1 MTELEYLEDLA
12 GGSWT
17 GLRFETDAPRR
28 SSGLGRLCAAVGR
41 SFYAETV
48 LDCEQLSCVGAP
60 RNLGRDGDDD
70 GLAGRMA
77 EHTGLSPEAAE
88 RIISQTPRLAEPA
101 GLIRLG
107 RVTDPDVLVGY
118 VAPESAM
125 KLLRRW
131 QLVHGSVLDM
141 PLSSFMSVC
150 SCVAA
155 AAGEGRP
162 AISFGCK
169 DARTHGG
176 LPDGRL
182 VVALPATLVRT
193 LRDGRC

>member
-1 MTELEYLEDLA
+1 MSELQYLEELA

-17 GLRFETDAPRR
+17 ALRFEASADGGA
-28 SSGLGRLCAAVGR
+28 SGLTRLCEAVGR
-41 SFYAETV
+41 SFYADTV
-48 LDCEQLSCVGAP
+48 LDCAELSCVGAP
-60 RNLGRDGDDD
+60 RNLGLDGDEEA
-70 GLAGRMA
+70 LADRMA
-77 EHTGLSPEAAE
+77 EHTGLPPDAAR
-88 RIISQTPRLAEPA
+88 RIISRTPRLGEPA
-101 GLIRLG
+101 AVIRLG
-107 RVTDPDVLVGY
+107 RLDDPDVLVGY
-118 VAPESAM
+118 IAPESAM

-131 QLVHGSVLDM
+131 QLVHGSVLEM

-155 AAGEGRP
+155 AAGEGRA

-182 VVALPATLVRT
+182 VVALPAALVRT
-193 LRDGRC
+193 LRDGA